1 MNTIALNK
9 GGESLPAGCLFALG
23 CFDGL
28 HPGHRALLCGAK
40 KRADEKGVPLA
51 VWSPQGAKKTSL
63 LLPLADKLKQ
73 LSFLGADFYV
83 EEPFEEIRD
92 LSPEDFFSH
101 YLLEQYKASALAC
114 GENFTFGRGASG
126 NAALLESLCRKAG
139 IDLYVQ
145 KTFEYRG
152 KAVSSAAV
160 RQALAEGNIADATG
174 ILGRPYSIHGKRCPA
189 GRSGASWA
197 FPP

>member
-83 EEPFEEIRD
+83 EEKLWPDYEK
-92 LSPEDFFSH
+92 SDF
-101 YLLEQYKASALAC
+101 YRAMDWYKKQDVTY
-114 GENFTFGRGASG
+114 GG
-126 NAALLESLCRKAG
+126 
-139 IDLYVQ
+139 
-145 KTFEYRG
+145 
-152 KAVSSAAV
+152 
-160 RQALAEGNIADATG
+160 
-174 ILGRPYSIHGKRCPA
+174 
-189 GRSGASWA
+189 
-197 FPP
+197 